1 MRVIARTPVARAA
14 ASIVLAGALLAGT
27 AGCTF
32 ITPQATLEQY
42 DPSDGVGIDIGDV
55 QVRNVIALIN
65 DDGHAVNLLITL
77 VNSGSSSA
85 SVKLQYLSSGEKTTV
100 TKPVD
105 ANSVLSYGN
114 TVDENQI
121 IILNPDVKAGALLP
135 VYVQYGDHP
144 GKELLVPVLEATG
157 QYEAL
162 KPPEILRG

>member
-1 MRVIARTPVARAA
+1 M
-14 ASIVLAGALLAGT
+14 LAGT

-42 DPSDGVGIDIGDV
+42 DPSDGVGVDVGSV
-55 QVRNVIALIN
+55 QVRNAIALIN
-65 DDGHAVNLLITL
+65 DDGHAVSLLVTL
-77 VNSGSSSA
+77 VNSGSRSA
-85 SVKLQYLSSGEKTTV
+85 NVTLQYLSGGEKTTV

-105 ANSVLSYGN
+105 ANSMLSYGN

-121 IILNPDVKAGALLP
+121 IVLNPDVKAGALFP
-135 VYVQYGDHP
+135 VYVQYGNHP

-157 QYEAL
+157 PYESL